1 MIIATAG
8 TNPPMTT
15 VSMPLALRKHLEE
28 QKIHPRETMD
38 DVIQRL
44 LETSAWQKASP

>member
-1 MIIATAG
+1 MVTGTAD

-15 VSMPLALRKHLEE
+15 ISIRPALRKRLE
-28 QKIHPRETMD
+28 QLKVYPRETMD

-44 LETSAWQKASP
+44 LDAQQKASP